1 MCLYAKQKQRCI
13 WEHSREDDLGNAV
26 VILLSSVVW
35 FTAVK
40 FTRTVMEI
48 VKK

>member
-1 MCLYAKQKQRCI
+1 MYLYVKYKQGCA
-13 WEHSREDDLGNAV
+13 WEHSTEDDLGNAAA
-26 VILLSSVVW
+26 ILLSGEVW

>member
-1 MCLYAKQKQRCI
+1 MKYKQVCA
-13 WEHSREDDLGNAV
+13 WEHSTEDDLGNAAAV
-26 VILLSSVVW
+26 LLSGVVW

-40 FTRTVMEI
+40 FNRSVMEI